1 MGKVVGIDLGTTFS
15 AIAHV
20 NEHGQEEI
28 IPNAESDRITPSVIM
43 FEDDLITI
51 GKIAKQNASAVPEQI
66 VEFVKR
72 EIGKPKTGEEGF
84 CREFGDSQYSAEE
97 LSALILQ
104 KLKQDAEA
112 YLNTE
117 VTDAVI
123 TVPAYFRDAEREAT
137 RNAGKIAGLNVLQ
150 VMNEPTAAALAYGV
164 DIHGSDQN
172 VFVFDL
178 GGGTF
183 DVTVMKV
190 SGSKLEMIA
199 TNGDHRLGGKD
210 WDDQIIV
217 HVAQVFEAEHGE
229 NPLQDLHAY
238 QDIQLNAISAKE
250 SLSQRQKARIVCN
263 YNGKSSRIELTREK
277 FHELTNDLVQR
288 CSALCGVVL
297 SEAQMTWEDI
307 DVVLLVG
314 GSTRMPMIQEM
325 ITEISGKEINPQEVN
340 PDDVVALGA
349 AIQGTLRQ
357 IEEGASGTSD
367 TTLTED
373 IPDAVKD
380 RFIGPGGALT
390 VSVIDGATHNLGL
403 TPINERR
410 EQYVH
415 VMIPK
420 MTPVPCEVEDTFG
433 TVYEDQRE
441 VLIEVVQGLEQGQLK
456 DEIFQFEDVKL
467 GEFTLELP
475 QGLPEGSPIHVTY
488 KYNLDQTLEVIAT
501 GPDGRTANVRID
513 RSTLNQ
519 EEVAEAAAH
528 QQNLKIE

>member
-1 MGKVVGIDLGTTFS
+1 M
-15 AIAHV
+15 
-20 NEHGQEEI
+20 
-28 IPNAESDRITPSVIM
+28 R
-43 FEDDLITI
+43 
-51 GKIAKQNASAVPEQI
+51 
-66 VEFVKR
+66 
-72 EIGKPKTGEEGF
+72 
-84 CREFGDSQYSAEE
+84 
-97 LSALILQ
+97 
-104 KLKQDAEA
+104 
-112 YLNTE
+112 
-117 VTDAVI
+117 
-123 TVPAYFRDAEREAT
+123 
-137 RNAGKIAGLNVLQ
+137 
-150 VMNEPTAAALAYGV
+150 
-164 DIHGSDQN
+164 
-172 VFVFDL
+172 
-178 GGGTF
+178 
-183 DVTVMKV
+183 
-190 SGSKLEMIA
+190 

-263 YNGKSSRIELTREK
+263 YNGKSSRVELTREK

-340 PDDVVALGA
+340 PDDAVALGA
-349 AIQGTLRQ
+349 ASRATLRQ
-357 IEEGASGTSD
+357 IEEGTSGTSD

-475 QGLPEGSPIHVTY
+475 HGLPEGSPIHVTY

-501 GPDGRTANVRID
+501 GPDGRTANVE
-513 RSTLNQ
+513 N
-519 EEVAEAAAH
+519 
-528 QQNLKIE
+528 